1 MSRRA
6 VACYDLS
13 GRAGYAVYHPDLDE
27 PVYGTLTLPPT
38 TTTGSCGPAGH
49 LLFDHIAWV
58 DRQWPL
64 AKIGYEAFLAPTGSK
79 KKDEDKG
86 FTTSQ
91 ATLKKLIGTIVV
103 LETCAS
109 ILGIPDRSIN
119 NSSWRRYWLGSQKRG
134 TDRDEWKKLSVAKAK
149 GLGWSVKNDD
159 EADALGQLHFMLA
172 EMNIKTRYGRN
183 PSREL
188 IDLGMRR
195 GVPIHV

>member
-1 MSRRA
+1 MSGRA

-13 GRAGYAVYHPDLDE
+13 GSAGWAVYHPDLDE
-27 PVYGTLTLPPT
+27 PRFGTLSLPPT
-38 TTTGSCGPAGH
+38 TTYGSCGPAGH
-49 LLFDHIAWV
+49 LLYDHIAWI

-64 AKIGYEAFLAPTGSK
+64 CRIGYEAFLAPTGG
-79 KKDEDKG
+79 KKDDDKG

-109 ILGIPDRSIN
+109 ILEIETKSIN
-119 NSSWRRYWLGSQKRG
+119 NSSWRRYWLGPKKQGTKRE
-134 TDRDEWKKLSVAKAK
+134 EWKALSIAKSK
-149 GLGWSVKNDD
+149 GLGWDVKTDD
-159 EADALGQLHFMLA
+159 EADALGQLHFLLA
-172 EMNIKTRYGRN
+172 QMQIKTRYGRN

-188 IDLGMRR
+188 IELGMRK

>member
-13 GRAGYAVYHPDLDE
+13 GAAGWAVFHPDLDE
-27 PVYGTLTLPPT
+27 PRYGTLRLPPT
-38 TTTGSCGPAGH
+38 TTDGSIGPALN
-49 LLFDHIAWV
+49 LLFDHIAWI

-64 AKIGYEAFLAPTGSK
+64 CRIGYEAFLAPTGGK
-79 KKDEDKG
+79 RDDDKG

-91 ATLKKLIGTIVV
+91 ATLKKLIGTIST
-103 LETCAS
+103 LELCAS
-109 ILGIPDRSIN
+109 MLKIQPRSIN

-134 TDRDEWKKLSVAKAK
+134 TKREDWKELSIAKAT
-149 GLGWSVKNDD
+149 GLGWPVKTDD
-159 EADALGQLHFMLA
+159 EADALGQLHFLLA
-172 EMNIKTRYGRN
+172 EMQIKTRYGRN

-188 IDLGMRR
+188 IELGMRR